1 MALASSER
9 LTEVLVAVRQGALG
23 LVQCLHPFT
32 NLLDPPTNAGFE
44 TLDWL
49 NFAERKLSKMMEVLA
64 QQTSLQGHSQ
74 HAGELD
80 VGDGEDVSRPEIEEC
95 GHGHPC

>member
-1 MALASSER
+1 
-9 LTEVLVAVRQGALG
+9 
-23 LVQCLHPFT
+23 
-32 NLLDPPTNAGFE
+32 
-44 TLDWL
+44 
-49 NFAERKLSKMMEVLA
+49 
-64 QQTSLQGHSQ
+64 LQGHSQ